1 MHDHVRI
8 SDELTIHYVSLGE
21 GRPLVF
27 IPGWTMTTDS
37 FEKNLGPLSR
47 RFRAIAC
54 DPRSHGE
61 SSVVPSGNNFM
72 RHGRDLAAFIGELGL
87 RDAVLLGWSTGALTC
102 YSYFQQFGCDNVS
115 AFVNIDQSPKPLQ
128 DSGSDWGIGRRRD
141 LRRVIAGV
149 TAPDQSAMV
158 KQFAMTVLG
167 ADEAFVDHAV
177 ASSLNTPPH
186 IAALLLADSLLCDY
200 RDVARDV
207 AARLPVLYFVSEK
220 DSGAANR
227 WIEAN
232 TPGAEVC
239 TLGGHMMFREYPE
252 EFNREVLRFLDAHL
266 PAQGDSDA

>member
-1 MHDHVRI
+1 MHEYLRL
-8 SDELTIHYVSLGE
+8 SDELTIHYVSRGE
-21 GRPLVF
+21 GRPLIF

-37 FEKNLGPLSR
+37 FEKNLGPLSK

-61 SSVVPSGNNFM
+61 SSVVPSGNSFM
-72 RHGRDLAAFIGELGL
+72 RHGRDLAAFVRALGL
-87 RDAVLLGWSTGALTC
+87 KDVVLLGWSTGALTC
-102 YSYFQQFGCDNVS
+102 YSYFQQFGCDSVS

-128 DSGSDWGIGRRRD
+128 ESATDWGTGQRRE

-158 KQFAMTVLG
+158 RQFAMTVLG
-167 ADEAFVDHAV
+167 ADEAFVDQAV
-177 ASSLNTPPH
+177 ARSLNTPAH
-186 IAALLLADSLLCDY
+186 IAAQLLADSLLSDY
-200 RDVARDV
+200 RDIARGVAEQ
-207 AARLPVLYFVSEK
+207 LPVLYFVSEK

-239 TLGGHMMFREYPE
+239 TLGGHMMFREYPD
-252 EFNREVLRFLDAHL
+252 EFNREVLRFLETRLA
-266 PAQGDSDA
+266 A

>member
-1 MHDHVRI
+1 MHDHVRL

-37 FEKNLGPLSR
+37 FETNLGPLSK
-47 RFRAIAC
+47 RFRAIAL

-87 RDAVLLGWSTGALTC
+87 EDAVLLGWSTGALTC
-102 YSYFQQFGCDNVS
+102 YSYFQQFGCESVS

-128 DSGSDWGIGRRRD
+128 GSASDWGIGRRRE
-141 LRRVIAGV
+141 LRRVVAGA

-158 KQFAMTVLG
+158 RQFAMTVLG

-177 ASSLNTPPH
+177 ACSLNTPPH
-186 IAALLLADSLLCDY
+186 IASLLLADSLLCDY
-200 RDVARDV
+200 RDVARDL
-207 AARLPVLYFVSEK
+207 AAQLPVLYFVSEK
-220 DSGAANR
+220 DSGAASR
-227 WIEAN
+227 WIGAN

-239 TLGGHMMFREYPE
+239 TLGGHMMFREYPDK
-252 EFNREVLRFLDAHL
+252 FNGEVLRFLETRLA
-266 PAQGDSDA
+266 A

>member
-1 MHDHVRI
+1 MHHHVRL
-8 SDELTIHYVSLGE
+8 SDELAIHYVSRGE

-37 FEKNLGPLSR
+37 FEKNLGLLSK
-47 RFRAIAC
+47 RFRAIAF

-72 RHGRDLAAFIGELGL
+72 RHGRDLAAFVGALGL
-87 RDAVLLGWSTGALTC
+87 KDVVLLGWSTGALTC
-102 YSYFQQFGCDNVS
+102 YSYFQQFECDNVS

-128 DSGSDWGIGRRRD
+128 ESAADWGIGQRRE

-158 KQFAMTVLG
+158 RQFAMTVLG

-177 ASSLNTPPH
+177 ACSLNTPPH
-186 IAALLLADSLLCDY
+186 IASLLLADSTLCDY
-200 RDVARDV
+200 RDIARDV

-220 DSGAANR
+220 DSGPASR

-239 TLGGHMMFREYPE
+239 TLGGHMMFREYPD
-252 EFNREVLRFLDAHL
+252 EFNREVLRFLETRLA
-266 PAQGDSDA
+266 A

>member
-1 MHDHVRI
+1 MHDNVRL

-37 FEKNLGPLSR
+37 FEKNLAPLSG
-47 RFRAIAC
+47 RFRAMAC
-54 DPRSHGE
+54 DPRSHGK
-61 SSVVPSGNNFM
+61 SSVVQSGNNFM
-72 RHGRDLAAFIGELGL
+72 RHGRDLAAFIRELGL
-87 RDAVLLGWSTGALTC
+87 KDVVLLGWSTGALTC
-102 YSYFQQFGCDNVS
+102 YSYFQQFGCDNIS

-128 DSGSDWGIGRRRD
+128 GSATDWGIGQRRD

-158 KQFAMTVLG
+158 KQFAMTVFG

-177 ASSLNTPPH
+177 ASSLNTPPN

-207 AARLPVLYFVSEK
+207 AEQLPVLYFVSEK
-220 DSGAANR
+220 DSGAASR
-227 WIEAN
+227 WIGAN

-239 TLGGHMMFREYPE
+239 TLGGHMMFREYPDK
-252 EFNREVLRFLDAHL
+252 FNGAVQRFLETRLAAHGGADA
-266 PAQGDSDA
+266 

>member
-1 MHDHVRI
+1 MHDHVRL

-37 FEKNLGPLSR
+37 FKKNLGPLSK
-47 RFRAIAC
+47 RFRAIAL

-87 RDAVLLGWSTGALTC
+87 EDAVLLGWSAGALTC
-102 YSYFQQFGCDNVS
+102 YSYFQQFGCDNIS
-115 AFVNIDQSPKPLQ
+115 GFVNIDQSPKPLQ
-128 DSGSDWGIGRRRD
+128 DSASDWGIGRRRE

-158 KQFAMTVLG
+158 RQFAMTVHG
-167 ADEAFVDHAV
+167 ADRAFADHAV
-177 ASSLNTPPH
+177 ASSLKTPPH

-200 RDVARDV
+200 RDVAKRV

-220 DSGAANR
+220 DSEAANR

-232 TPGAEVC
+232 TPAAEVR
-239 TLGGHMMFREYPE
+239 TLGGHMMFWEYPD
-252 EFNREVLRFLDAHL
+252 EFNREVLRFLDAR
-266 PAQGDSDA
+266 AGGAE